1 MQRKRRWTGKGTGT
15 AVQKRLESKHVS
27 PDDVNQFPGQIRGKT
42 KELEEMGA
50 SENKVRLK
58 RGEMFESVFKMA
70 FNPDRPHSMQQ
81 SKYSFPKR
89 R

>member
-1 MQRKRRWTGKGTGT
+1 
-15 AVQKRLESKHVS
+15 
-27 PDDVNQFPGQIRGKT
+27 
-42 KELEEMGA
+42 MGA

-81 SKYSFPKR
+81 SIRLWIPDEAPALAVVTQSRVATQSLADFCGLQVQ
-89 R
+89 

>member
-1 MQRKRRWTGKGTGT
+1 
-15 AVQKRLESKHVS
+15 
-27 PDDVNQFPGQIRGKT
+27 
-42 KELEEMGA
+42 MGA

-58 RGEMFESVFKMA
+58 RGEMFESLFKMA